1 MKRNL
6 LDRQAAELIISR
18 ALKLHSASKPLW
30 GRMNVQEMLLHCNL
44 CNRQLLHGQDV
55 NMHTGLKQKALKFLS
70 LYVVPVFP
78 KNLKGA
84 EKNDT
89 VGKVIPGDFD
99 GQLQQFT
106 GLIMA
111 IAMHKETIRL
121 HHIAFGKLTTKEWG
135 IAAWKHM
142 DHHLRQ
148 FGV

>member
-1 MKRNL
+1 
-6 LDRQAAELIISR
+6 
-18 ALKLHSASKPLW
+18 
-30 GRMNVQEMLLHCNL
+30 
-44 CNRQLLHGQDV
+44 
-55 NMHTGLKQKALKFLS
+55 
-70 LYVVPVFP
+70 VVPVFP

-148 FGV
+148 FSV